1 MFFIDTHT
9 HLYLNAFDHD
19 RQEAVQKAIRQG
31 VRYMLLPNIDSTSV
45 EPMRALTEAFP
56 LNCFAMMGLHP
67 TSVKENWKEEL
78 DKVHE
83 LLPMGN
89 YVAVGEVG
97 LDFYWDLTY
106 RKEQEEVF
114 RAQVQLASKYGLPL
128 VIHSRKSMDEII
140 EIVKEMRVPELSGVF
155 HCFSGS
161 VEQGKRIAA
170 LGFKLGIGGVI
181 TYKNARLGSTIREI
195 GIEHIVLETDAPF
208 ITPVP
213 HRGKR
218 NESAYIPIIAAHV
231 AESFGITV
239 AEVAN
244 ITFANALQL
253 FPKLPPL
260 S

>member
-9 HLYLNAFDHD
+9 HLYLNSFGHE
-19 RQEAVQKAIRQG
+19 QPKAVQAAINNG
-31 VRYMLLPNIDSTSV
+31 VKYLLLPNIDSTSV
-45 EPMRALTEAFP
+45 EPMHALREAFP

-78 DKVHE
+78 YKVYE
-83 LLPMGN
+83 SLPQGN

-114 RAQVQLASKYGLPL
+114 RAQVELAILHGLPL
-128 VIHSRKSMDEII
+128 VMHSRKSMDEMI
-140 EIVKEMRVPELSGVF
+140 EIVKEMKVPGLGGVF

-161 VEQGKRIAA
+161 AEQGKRIAA

-181 TYKNARLGSTIREI
+181 TYKNAKLGSTIREI

-213 HRGKR
+213 YRGKR

-231 AESFGITV
+231 AQSFGISV
-239 AEVAN
+239 EEVAN
-244 ITFANALQL
+244 ITTATALRL
-253 FPKLPPL
+253 FPKLPPVN
-260 S
+260 